1 MDFMN
6 EYGLL
11 VAIATP
17 VLVLALINVLLAL
30 GGEAGTLLLPSLRAY
45 PPVLDEAPAVAM
57 TEPQPRAESAARR
70 ASRDPVTADAEVLLA
85 REAA

>member
-11 VAIATP
+11 IAIATP

-45 PPVLDEAPAVAM
+45 PPVLDEARADAV
-57 TEPQPRAESAARR
+57 TEPQPRAESAAPR
-70 ASRDPVTADAEVLLA
+70 ATRDRVPDAEELLA